1 MALFKSYDKYMLVEH
16 SLRPAL
22 VCGIPMGYRFE
33 LRYPSYRGTFL
44 SCIEKLAF
52 FLDGQEIPQN
62 AITLSLNGKEYSISQ
77 LNDCY
82 QIYWETLQTITV
94 TVSQSYAAGIHTL
107 RVHMEHR
114 IPYTGYGGKCLVM
127 TSECEKHMMP
137 V

>member
-52 FLDGQEIPQN
+52 FLDGQEIPQ
-62 AITLSLNGKEYSISQ
+62 K
-77 LNDCY
+77 
-82 QIYWETLQTITV
+82 TITV

-127 TSECEKHMMP
+127 TSECEKRMMP